1 MKDTVGIVL
10 VNLPAP
16 RPRRN
21 RSAYNRT
28 MVRTATTLSYD
39 EAETFYDRMGRRQ
52 DTQGFYEDIA
62 LDELVAHGRLEEA
75 HDILELGCGTGR
87 LAERLLR
94 EVLPDDARYVGLDVS
109 STMLHIARER
119 LSPFGERARVDKTE
133 GSLALPCPDGSFD
146 RVVATYV
153 ADLLS
158 NDDIDLFLSES
169 WRVLRPGGLFASAG
183 LTRGERL
190 PSRLVSSLWSA
201 VHRLS
206 PAWSAAAARSC
217 SRSGSTPLDS
227 ASCTGVS

>member
-1 MKDTVGIVL
+1 
-10 VNLPAP
+10 
-16 RPRRN
+16 
-21 RSAYNRT
+21 

-206 PAWSAAAARSC
+206 PRLVGGCRPVVLAER
-217 SRSGSTPLDS
+217 LDS
-227 ASCTGVS
+227 ARFRVVHRRVVTGFAIPSEVLVAEKRPST